1 MQHVEKF
8 DAQDNRET
16 RAGYSITGL
25 QLLSNDATNNLF
37 GISLSE
43 SEGSKQRYLLE
54 DKPPC
59 GAKDSVLLQ
68 AMAEICNAT
77 RTAEIWKEALANIQ
91 RRKTE
96 RVYHREFVINGK
108 FFPNDKQARLLDVLG
123 CPPKE
128 FIYGFDDI
136 DGISRKIKEYKEKIK
151 QFKKINKKKLVAP
164 ALTVLTAHRL
174 SGKLYNNRLP
184 HKKEIQKIF
193 DKKTNGINP
202 YVFSALHYGFGVPF
216 DVCKEFRGD
225 MAQELLNTMNDLHPK
240 RGIKQWKPI
249 RLEGIALQVDTTF
262 AEDTFEYNPFKDAED
277 LLDICIKKNML

>member
-1 MQHVEKF
+1 ME
-8 DAQDNRET
+8 ALT
-16 RAGYSITGL
+16 
-25 QLLSNDATNNLF
+25 DATSNM
-37 GISLSE
+37 
-43 SEGSKQRYLLE
+43 SKMQEYSKFLNDTGMCLHSSKSRMAVYCQSQTPHRCTVFARRQI
-54 DKPPC
+54 KC
-59 GAKDSVLLQ
+59 GAKDSVLSKWQ
-68 AMAEICNAT
+68 
-77 RTAEIWKEALANIQ
+77 
-91 RRKTE
+91 
-96 RVYHREFVINGK
+96 
-108 FFPNDKQARLLDVLG
+108 QARLLDVLG

-151 QFKKINKKKLVAP
+151 QFKKINKKKLVAL

-216 DVCKEFRGD
+216 DVCKEFKGD

-240 RGIKQWKPI
+240 RGIKKWKPI
-249 RLEGIALQVDTTF
+249 CLEGIALQVDTTF
-262 AEDTFEYNPFKDAED
+262 AKDMFKYNPFKDAED
-277 LLDICIKKNML
+277 LLDICIKKDML